1 MDIPCGDAATRRYV
15 SFQTNVEARW
25 DADGAGVFY
34 PQISPYDA
42 WNHLVLNTTRKS
54 GAPWGGAFALV
65 STASKRTRD
74 VTIRALADAGLPA
87 AAVNVDA
94 LGTDDVTF
102 WTGDWR
108 DDLPDTF

>member
-1 MDIPCGDAATRRYV
+1 MDIPWRAATRRYV

-42 WNHLVLNTTRKS
+42 WNHLVLNTTSES

-65 STASKRTRD
+65 STASERTRD
-74 VTIRALADAGLPA
+74 VAIRALTDAGLPA